1 MSGAAALGI
10 ATTIAGVLLAIATM
24 CVAVRIVRGPSTP
37 DRVVALDML
46 SLIGVAVAGL
56 AVLVSGSTAFVDI
69 ALGVALVGFLA
80 VVAFAGFIERGA
92 IRGDDGEEDTP

>member
-1 MSGAAALGI
+1 MSGEAALEI
-10 ATTIAGVLLAIATM
+10 ATTIAGLLLAAAM
-24 CVAVRIVRGPSTP
+24 VCAAVRIVRGPSTP

-56 AVLVSGSTAFVDI
+56 AVLVSGSAAFVDI

-80 VVAFAGFIERGA
+80 VVAFAGFIERGS
-92 IRGDDGEEDTP
+92 IREQDREEEP

>member
-1 MSGAAALGI
+1 MSGVAALEI
-10 ATTIAGVLLAIATM
+10 AAIIAGVLLAAA
-24 CVAVRIVRGPSTP
+24 AVCAALRIVRGPSTP

-56 AVLVSGSTAFVDI
+56 AVLVSGSTAFVDV

-80 VVAFAGFIERGA
+80 VVALASFIERGA
-92 IRGDDGEEDTP
+92 IRDDDNEDAP